1 MQFRAK
7 LYIGSILTAGALCVL
22 YGVGGWTCADPVH
35 FLCHA
40 ALALIASGLKVSLPG
55 VTGTMSVSYVF
66 VLLSMMD
73 FSYPETTVVA
83 CLAIAAQSLWK
94 TRSRPRVLQIAF
106 NLASMTL
113 AVSAGYAVYHLFSER
128 GQALPLRIAA
138 AATCYFLSNTL
149 SVAGVVSLT
158 EGKSLRKVWRE
169 CYFWSYAYY
178 LVGGGIAAVISVCNR
193 RLGWQTVF
201 LALPVVYIIF
211 RSYRLYLGKL
221 ESEKTHAEQIAA
233 LHLRTIEALALAIEA
248 KDDTTHEHLQ
258 RVQVYAL
265 ELGKKMTMPDGE
277 LQALRA
283 ASILHDIGKLAVP
296 EHIISKPGKLT
307 PEEFEKMKIHPI
319 VGAEILA
326 RVQFPY
332 NVAPIVRA
340 HHERWDGT
348 GYPDGIA
355 GEAIPLGARVLAVV
369 DCLDALAS
377 DRQYR
382 RALPLDDA
390 MEAIAKEA
398 GISFDPRVVEVLRQ
412 NYREWERMAWNSEPA
427 GRLLSKDVRVVNG
440 SAPAAG
446 LQAGDSQQPE
456 FLTSIAA
463 ARQEAQTL
471 YELTQDLGNSLNLHE
486 TLSVLD
492 SRLQR
497 LIPYD
502 AIAVY
507 VQREGKLYPE
517 YVNGENFRLFSS
529 LEIPLGQGLSGWV
542 AETGKPILNGN
553 PSVEPGYL
561 NDPTKFSVLRS
572 ALAAPLENAVGVIG
586 VLALYHLGRDAFTKD
601 HLRVLLAIN
610 PKVSLT
616 VENALKFQQAAISA
630 TTDALTSLP
639 NARSLF
645 LHLDAELSRARRN
658 HEELAVL
665 VCDLDG
671 FKQVNDRFGH
681 LEGNRVL
688 KLVSLGLRECCRE
701 YDYVA
706 RMGGDEFVL
715 VLPGLRPP
723 DLGEKVKALERVV
736 IEAGVT
742 VCGERLLNISV
753 GAAFCPDHGNDAEGL
768 LAEADRRMYLT
779 KQEHKSAR
787 PTVAEDL
794 AALAASV
801 GGDSLSESD
810 RVSPVSGMLHER
822 NQQDSDGEA
831 NAIEGNE

>member
-1 MQFRAK
+1 MPLRARI
-7 LYIGSILTAGALCVL
+7 YIGSIVAAGAALFASAFT
-22 YGVGGWTCADPVH
+22 GWACADPVH
-35 FLCHA
+35 YLCQA
-40 ALALIASGLKVSLPG
+40 ALAIIAAGLKVNLPG
-55 VTGTMSVSYVF
+55 VTGTMSVSYLF
-66 VLLSMMD
+66 ILLSMID
-73 FSYPETTVVA
+73 FGYPEMVLVA
-83 CLAIAAQSLWK
+83 CLSIAAQSLWK
-94 TRSRPRVLQIAF
+94 TRSRPRVLQVIF
-106 NLASMTL
+106 NLASMTV
-113 AVSAGYAVYHLFSER
+113 VSAAGYATYHGSAR
-128 GQALPLRIAA
+128 WGQSMPVRIAA
-138 AATCYFLSNTL
+138 AATAYFICNTL
-149 SVAGVVSLT
+149 SVAVVVSLT
-158 EGKSLRKVWRE
+158 EAKSLRKVWRE

-193 RLGWQTVF
+193 RFGWQTVF

-265 ELGKKMTMPDGE
+265 ELGKKMAMPDGQ

-340 HHERWDGT
+340 HHEKWDGT

-355 GEAIPLGARVLAVV
+355 GEEIPLGARVLAVV

-382 RALPLDDA
+382 RALPLDEA

-398 GISFDPRVVEVLRQ
+398 GVSFDPRVVEVLRL
-412 NYREWERMAWNSEPA
+412 NYREWEKMAWNSEPA

-440 SAPAAG
+440 KAPAAG

-507 VQREGKLYPE
+507 VLRDGKLFPE

-542 AETGKPILNGN
+542 AETGKPIMNGN

-630 TTDALTSLP
+630 TTDVLTSLP

-658 HEELAVL
+658 REELAVL
-665 VCDLDG
+665 MCDLDG

-779 KQEHKSAR
+779 KQEHKSTH

-801 GGDSLSESD
+801 GGDSLSLGD
-810 RVSPVSGMLHER
+810 RVSPVQSVSSEP
-822 NQQDSDGEA
+822 NQQVSDGEA
-831 NAIEGNE
+831 SAIEGSE

>member
-1 MQFRAK
+1 MRTCAK
-7 LYIGSILTAGALCVL
+7 LYIGTILALGAACLI
-22 YGVGGWTCADPVH
+22 YGVGGWSCADPLH
-35 FLCHA
+35 YA
-40 ALALIASGLKVSLPG
+40 AQLVTALIASSLKVKLPG
-55 VTGTMSVSYVF
+55 ILSTMSVSYVF
-66 VLLSMMD
+66 VVLSLME
-73 FSYPETTVVA
+73 FSYAETIVLA
-83 CLAIAAQSLWK
+83 CLATATQYLW
-94 TRSRPRVLQIAF
+94 RPKYEVRLLKLSF
-106 NLASMTL
+106 NIASM
-113 AVSAGYAVYHLFSER
+113 AISVSVGYAVYHFVPLS
-128 GQALPLRIAA
+128 GQMLPVRVAL
-138 AATCYFLSNTL
+138 AATSYFLSNTL
-149 SVAGVVSLT
+149 AIAGVVALT
-158 EGKSLRKVWRE
+158 EEKSLRRIWRE
-169 CYFWSYAYY
+169 CYFWSFPYY
-178 LVGGGIAAVISVCNR
+178 LVGGGIAAVISLCNHS
-193 RLGWQTVF
+193 LGWQTVF
-201 LALPVVYIIF
+201 LGLPVVYVIF
-211 RSYRLYLGKL
+211 RSYRLYLGRL
-221 ESEKTHAEQIAA
+221 ESEKLHAEQIAA

-258 RVQVYAL
+258 RVQVYAV
-265 ELGKKMTMPDGE
+265 ELGKKVGLSESD

-332 NVAPIVRA
+332 GVVPIVRA
-340 HHERWDGT
+340 HHEKWNGS
-348 GYPDGIA
+348 GYPDGLQ
-355 GEAIPLGARVLAVV
+355 GEEIPLGARVLAIV

-382 RALPLDDA
+382 RALPLEEA
-390 MEAIAKEA
+390 MEAIARES
-398 GISFDPRVVEVLRQ
+398 GVSFDPRVVEVLRE
-412 NYREWERMAWNSEPA
+412 NFREWEKIAWANAPA
-427 GRLLSKDVRVVNG
+427 AARLSKDVRVENG
-440 SAPAAG
+440 SAPGAG
-446 LQAGDSQQPE
+446 LEAGAKHQPE

-502 AIAVY
+502 AMAVY
-507 VQREGKLYPE
+507 VLRDGCLVPE

-529 LEIPLGQGLSGWV
+529 LQIPVGQGLSGWV
-542 AETGKPILNGN
+542 AETGKPIVNGN

-561 NDPTKFSVLRS
+561 NDPGKFSNLRS
-572 ALAAPLENAVGVIG
+572 ALAVPLDSPVGVTG
-586 VLALYHLGRDAFTKD
+586 VLALYHLERDAFTKD
-601 HLRVLLAIN
+601 HLRVLLAVN

-658 HEELAVL
+658 HERVAVL

-688 KLVSLGLRECCRE
+688 KLVAAGLRDCCRE

-715 VLPGLRPP
+715 VLAGLEPAN
-723 DLGEKVKALERVV
+723 LAEKVKTLEHVV
-736 IEAGVT
+736 VEAGHA

-753 GAAFCPDHGNDAEGL
+753 GAAFCPENGVDAEGL

-779 KQEHKSAR
+779 KQSHKSAASSL
-787 PTVAEDL
+787 VSDL
-794 AALAASV
+794 AALAAVV
-801 GGDSLSESD
+801 GRAGGDNLSREDSLSSSESHL
-810 RVSPVSGMLHER
+810 PLK
-822 NQQDSDGEA
+822 NQQLTDGQQDA
-831 NAIEGNE
+831 

>member
-1 MQFRAK
+1 MPLRARI
-7 LYIGSILTAGALCVL
+7 YIGLILAAGAALFANAL
-22 YGVGGWTCADPVH
+22 TGWACAEPVH
-35 FLCHA
+35 YMCQA
-40 ALALIASGLKVSLPG
+40 ALAIIAAGLKVNLPG

-66 VLLSMMD
+66 ILLTMID
-73 FSYPETTVVA
+73 FGYPEMVLVA
-83 CLAIAAQSLWK
+83 CLSIAAQSLWK
-94 TRSRPRVLQIAF
+94 TRSRPRVLQIVF
-106 NLASMTL
+106 NLASMTV
-113 AVSAGYAVYHLFSER
+113 VSTAGYATYHGIVQW
-128 GQALPLRIAA
+128 GQSMPVRIAT
-138 AATCYFLSNTL
+138 AATAYFLCNTL
-149 SVAGVVSLT
+149 SVAVVVSLT
-158 EGKSLRKVWRE
+158 EAKSLRKVWRE

-193 RLGWQTVF
+193 RFGWQTVF
-201 LALPVVYIIF
+201 LGLPVVYIIF

-221 ESEKTHAEQIAA
+221 ESEKRHAEQIAA

-258 RVQVYAL
+258 RVQVYAV
-265 ELGKKMTMPDGE
+265 ELGKKVGLADSE

-340 HHERWDGT
+340 HHEKWDGT

-355 GEAIPLGARVLAVV
+355 GEEIPLGARVLAVV

-382 RALPLDDA
+382 RALPLDEA
-390 MEAIAKEA
+390 MEAIAQEA
-398 GISFDPRVVEVLRQ
+398 AISFDPRVVEVLRQ
-412 NYREWERMAWNSEPA
+412 NYREWEKLAWNSEPTD
-427 GRLLSKDVRVVNG
+427 RLLSKDVRVVNG

-507 VQREGKLYPE
+507 VLRDGKLYPE

-542 AETGKPILNGN
+542 AETGKPIMNGN

-586 VLALYHLGRDAFTKD
+586 VLALYHLGRDAFTRD

-779 KQEHKSAR
+779 KQEHKSAH

-801 GGDSLSESD
+801 GGDSLSQSD
-810 RVSPVSGMLHER
+810 RVSPVQSVSGEA
-822 NQQDSDGEA
+822 NQQDSDGA
-831 NAIEGNE
+831 ASA

>member
-1 MQFRAK
+1 MPLRARVYIAIYYAGGLACL
-7 LYIGSILTAGALCVL
+7 LYALAH
-22 YGVGGWTCADPVH
+22 WSCADPLQFGCV
-35 FLCHA
+35 L
-40 ALALIASGLKVSLPG
+40 LTGVIASGLKVQVPG
-55 VTGTMSVSYVF
+55 IMSTVSVSYVF
-66 VLLSMMD
+66 VVLSMIE
-73 FSYPETTVVA
+73 FSYPETVA
-83 CLAIAAQSLWK
+83 VASLAIAAQSLWR
-94 TRSRPRVLQIAF
+94 TRRRPRLLQVGF
-106 NLASMTL
+106 NLATIEI
-113 AVSAGYAVYHLFSER
+113 AVSAAYGVYRLLGAH
-128 GQALPLRIAA
+128 GQMIPVRVALAA
-138 AATCYFLSNTL
+138 ITYFLVNTL
-149 SVAGVVSLT
+149 SVAGVIAFS
-158 EGKSLRKVWRE
+158 EGRSVRKIWNE
-169 CYFWSYAYY
+169 CYFWSFPYY
-178 LVGGGIAAVISVCNR
+178 LVGGAVAAVISVCNAR
-193 RLGWQTVF
+193 FGWQMVF
-201 LALPVVYIIF
+201 LGLPVVYVIF

-221 ESEKTHAEQIAA
+221 ESEKSHAEEMAS

-265 ELGKKMTMPDGE
+265 ELGKKMALDPGA

-332 NVAPIVRA
+332 DVVPIVRS
-340 HHERWDGT
+340 HHEKWDGS
-348 GYPDGIA
+348 GYPDGLK
-355 GEAIPLGARVLAVV
+355 GEEIPVGARVLAAV

-382 RALPLDDA
+382 RALPLAEA
-390 MEAIAKEA
+390 MAAIVHEA
-398 GISFDPRVVEVLRQ
+398 GSSFDPRIVRILEE
-412 NYREWERMAWNSEPA
+412 NYDAWEKLAWAKEPVA
-427 GRLLSKDVRVVNG
+427 SRLSKDVRVSNG
-440 SAPAAG
+440 AAPAAG
-446 LQAGDSQQPE
+446 LQAGDAQQPE
-456 FLTSIAA
+456 FLSSIAA
-463 ARQEAQTL
+463 ARQEAQML
-471 YELTQDLGNSLNLHE
+471 YELTQDLGSSLNLHE

-507 VQREGKLYPE
+507 VVRDGVLIPE
-517 YVNGENFRLFSS
+517 YVNGENFRLFSA
-529 LEIPLGQGLSGWV
+529 LAIPLGQGLSGWV
-542 AETGKPILNGN
+542 ADTGKPIVNGN

-561 NDPTKFSVLRS
+561 NDPTKFSNLRS
-572 ALAAPLENAVGVIG
+572 ALASPLENAVGVIG
-586 VLALYHLGRDAFTKD
+586 VLTLYHMERDAFTKD
-601 HLRVLLAIN
+601 HLRVLLAVN

-616 VENALKFQQAAISA
+616 IENALKFQQVAISA

-645 LHLDAELSRARRN
+645 MHLDAELSRARRN
-658 HEELAVL
+658 HEPLAVL

-688 KLVSLGLRECCRE
+688 KMVAAGLRESCRE

-715 VLPGLRPP
+715 VLPGLQTA
-723 DLGEKVKALERVV
+723 DVGEKVKALEQVV
-736 IEAGVT
+736 IEAGVAI
-742 VCGERLLNISV
+742 CGERLLNISV
-753 GAAFCPDHGNDAEGL
+753 GAAFCPDHGGDAEGL

-779 KQEHKSAR
+779 KQEHKAAR
-787 PTVAEDL
+787 PSVAEDL

-801 GGDSLSESD
+801 EEGDILSPGD
-810 RVSPVSGMLHER
+810 KVSPSAAAPDTL
-822 NQQDSDGEA
+822 NQAHSDGDA
-831 NAIEGNE
+831 GA

>member
-1 MQFRAK
+1 MRLRARI
-7 LYIGSILTAGALCVL
+7 YIGLFLVSGVVLFARAMAGWNC
-22 YGVGGWTCADPVH
+22 TDPLHYV
-35 FLCHA
+35 CH
-40 ALALIASGLKVSLPG
+40 LVTALIASGLKVTVPG
-55 VTGTMSVSYVF
+55 ITSTISVSYVF
-66 VLLSMMD
+66 VVLGMME
-73 FSYPETTVVA
+73 FSYPETVLVA
-83 CLAIAAQSLWK
+83 CLAMAAQSLWK
-94 TRSRPRVLQIAF
+94 PKSRPRLLQVGF
-106 NLASMTL
+106 NLATMTI
-113 AVSAGYAVYHLFSER
+113 AVSSANGVYRFLELQGQTLPIRVAV
-128 GQALPLRIAA
+128 AA
-138 AATCYFLSNTL
+138 VCYFLTNTL
-149 SVAGVVSLT
+149 SIAGVIAIT
-158 EGKSLRKVWRE
+158 ENRNLRKIWNE
-169 CYFWSYAYY
+169 AYFWSFPYY
-178 LVGGGIAAVISVCNR
+178 LVGGGVAALMHILNDR
-193 RLGWQTVF
+193 IGWQAVF
-201 LALPVVYIIF
+201 LGVPVVYIIF
-211 RSYRLYLGKL
+211 RSYRLYLSRL
-221 ESEKTHAEQIAA
+221 ESEKSHAEQIAA

-265 ELGKKMTMPDGE
+265 ELGKQIGMNDNE
-277 LQALRA
+277 LHALHA

-332 NVAPIVRA
+332 GVVPIVRS
-340 HHERWDGT
+340 HHEKWNGS
-348 GYPDGIA
+348 GYPDELKGD
-355 GEAIPLGARVLAVV
+355 AIPIGARVLAVV

-390 MEAIAKEA
+390 MAAIVAEA
-398 GISFDPRVVEVLRQ
+398 GIAFDPQVVAILQ
-412 NYREWERMAWNSEPA
+412 QHYHEWEKLAWAAEPEVS
-427 GRLLSKDVRVVNG
+427 RLPKDVRVRNG

-492 SRLQR
+492 CRLQR

-507 VQREGKLYPE
+507 VLRDGFLEPE
-517 YVNGENFRLFSS
+517 YVSGENFRLFSS
-529 LEIPLGQGLSGWV
+529 LRIPVGQGLSGWV
-542 AETGKPILNGN
+542 AETGKPIVNGN

-561 NDPTKFSVLRS
+561 NDASKFSNLRS
-572 ALAAPLENAVGVIG
+572 ALAVPLENAVGVIG
-586 VLALYHLGRDAFTKD
+586 VLALYHLDRDAFTRD

-616 VENALKFQQAAISA
+616 IENALKFQQAAISA

-645 LHLDAELSRARRN
+645 LHLDAELSRARRGN
-658 HEELAVL
+658 QPVAVL

-688 KLVSLGLRECCRE
+688 KIVAAGLRESCRE

-723 DLGEKVKALERVV
+723 DLCDKAAILEKVVV
-736 IEAGVT
+736 EAGIA

-753 GAAFCPDHGNDAEGL
+753 GAAFCPDHGTDAEGL
-768 LAEADRRMYLT
+768 LAEADRRMYLA
-779 KQEHKSAR
+779 KQEHKCATGGMAR
-787 PTVAEDL
+787 DL
-794 AALAASV
+794 AALAAGV
-801 GGDSLSESD
+801 
-810 RVSPVSGMLHER
+810 
-822 NQQDSDGEA
+822 GEA
-831 NAIEGNE
+831 AGDTLSQGDRMSPEDPPQPISDQQLNDGSPDA